1 MYISDGKSVMNVSC
15 ILVIENKLY
24 INDMVYF
31 ILEKGKVVF
40 WNKLYISDISCL
52 CVIWD
57 IFYICN
63 KIGWEIKFLLIIW
76 MYILICYVYFILLL
90 VIFIVL

>member
-40 WNKLYISDISCL
+40 WNKLYISDISCI

-63 KIGWEIKFLLIIW
+63 RIGWEINLD
-76 MYILICYVYFILLL
+76 VYFNLLCL
-90 VIFIVL
+90 FYIIVNYIYCFVMND